1 MQRYFLYLAY
11 DGTSYHGWQIQPNG
25 ISVQEVLQKAL
36 ATLLRQPVS
45 ITGAGRTDTGVHAR
59 MMVAHFDFEYAD
71 DPVRRIDGRWLTD
84 KLNRLLPPDISIY
97 KTVPVAADAHAR
109 FDALSRT
116 YHYYLHFGKSPFLRA
131 YSCRLYQMLDFGKM
145 NEAAAALFDYTDF
158 TSFSKVNTDTKT
170 NNCRIMQAR
179 WTELAPGEWRFEIQA
194 DRFLRNMVRA
204 IVGTLVEVGR
214 GKLTPEGFRAVI
226 EGKDRCRAG
235 ESMPGT
241 PSSWWMWPIRTNV
254 SWYRVETEKKEIY
267 VVDSGVYF
275 RRPVGLLRC
284 VQEKVVERQCCDS
297 RLVSQYIVLQPYLP
311 AVHSR
316 FGMGNDGHR

>member
-11 DGTSYHGWQIQPNG
+11 DGTNYHGWQIQPNG

-204 IVGTLVEVGR
+204 IVGTMVYASYGKIEPEDIPALLATRDRRLTGPTMPPQGLYLNRVWYDGVVGDMMNQ
-214 GKLTPEGFRAVI
+214 A
-226 EGKDRCRAG
+226 
-235 ESMPGT
+235 
-241 PSSWWMWPIRTNV
+241 
-254 SWYRVETEKKEIY
+254 
-267 VVDSGVYF
+267 
-275 RRPVGLLRC
+275 
-284 VQEKVVERQCCDS
+284 
-297 RLVSQYIVLQPYLP
+297 
-311 AVHSR
+311 
-316 FGMGNDGHR
+316 